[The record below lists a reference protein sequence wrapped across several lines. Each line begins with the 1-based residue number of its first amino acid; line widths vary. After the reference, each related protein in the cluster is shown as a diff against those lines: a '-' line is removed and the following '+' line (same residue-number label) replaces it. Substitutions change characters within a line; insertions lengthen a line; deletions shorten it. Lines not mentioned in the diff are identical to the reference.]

1 MEEEIEITNFNKN
14 TIEDILSRKD
24 VKYSVSYFQR
34 DYSWGKDEWG
44 KLLDDIFE
52 SLSERR
58 KHFLGFMTFFR
69 PDNSNEIQII
79 EGQQRLATM
88 TILAATIRDI
98 FIEKKDSKWKEID
111 NQLIKTKDIYSE
123 KIFDK
128 LGLSEIN
135 RDFFKEY
142 IHKEDRA
149 KEKTEK
155 MKKEKRLKL
164 SNRLIRDCYNYFH
177 NKLKDQRLLLDILRQ
192 ATREFI
198 VITTEVT
205 NLRSAYILFQTLNDR
220 GLDLTLSDLLKTHL
234 LQKSGDDWKDIKKDW
249 DFILNL
255 SGIDNMNIFLRHYW
269 LSTRG
274 TVKEKEL
281 FDKFSS
287 EIKNREECYK
297 FIRELKKEAGTY
309 SMLLNPEASDFF
321 GNKIIVELLK
331 DELYILTKQ
340 QVLPLLLA
348 VCQKFNSD
356 NKTLVVKSLI
366 SFIFRYL
373 TIGEQ
378 ENKELE
384 RLFSEIAR
392 SIRKNKI
399 KNAVHVIKELK
410 KKDINNATF
419 KQLFKTKQIKDNKKA
434 VYILTKIEKFLSG
447 QKEKFAADIT
457 LEHILPVNPDNEC
470 KQQYTVDKKLWEDKD
485 EWIYRIGNMTL
496 LLSKPNK
503 KAQNKSPMIKSRE
516 IYKKHTKLEINK
528 DLKNIKK
535 WSTAEIEKRQ
545 EKFAEYASQIW
556 KL

>member
-1 MEEEIEITNFNKN
+1 MEEELEITNFNKN
-14 TIEDILSRKD
+14 TIEDILSKQD

-34 DYSWGKDEWG
+34 DYSWGKDEWS

-58 KHFLGFMTFFR
+58 KHFFGFMTFFK
-69 PDNSNEIQII
+69 PNIGNEIQII
-79 EGQQRLATM
+79 EGQQRLATV
-88 TILAATIRDI
+88 TILAAAIRDI
-98 FIEKKDSKWKEID
+98 FMEKKDGKWKEID
-111 NQLIKTKDIYSE
+111 TQLVKTKDIYSE
-123 KIFDK
+123 EIFDK
-128 LGLSEIN
+128 LGLSDIN

-142 IHKEDRA
+142 IQREGKA

-155 MKKEKRLKL
+155 MRKEKRLKS
-164 SNRLIRDCYNYFH
+164 SNRLIRDCYNYFYD
-177 NKLKDQRLLLDILRQ
+177 KLKSQRLLLDILRQ

-205 NLRSAYILFQTLNDR
+205 NLRSAYILFQTLNNR

-234 LQKSGDDWKDIKKDW
+234 LQKSGEDWKDTKKDW
-249 DFILNL
+249 DYILSF

-274 TVKEKEL
+274 IVKEEEL

-287 EIKNREECYK
+287 EIKNREDAHK
-297 FIRELKKEAGTY
+297 FIRELKKEAELY
-309 SMLLNPEASDFF
+309 SVLLNPEASNFS

-331 DELYILTKQ
+331 DELYVLSKQ

-348 VCQKFNSD
+348 LCQKLDLKNEV
-356 NKTLVVKSLI
+356 LVVKSLI
-366 SFIFRYL
+366 NFIFRYL

-392 SIRKNKI
+392 SMRQNKI
-399 KNAVHVIKELK
+399 KNATQVVKELK
-410 KKDINNATF
+410 KKDINNETF
-419 KQLFKTKQIKDNKKA
+419 HQLFKIKQIKDNKKV
-434 VYILTKIEKFLSG
+434 VYILAKIEQFLSE
-447 QKEKFAADIT
+447 QKEKFATDIT

-470 KQQYTVDKKLWEDKD
+470 KQYMIDNKLWDDKD
-485 EWIYRIGNMTL
+485 EWVYRIGNMTL

-503 KAQNKSPMIKSRE
+503 KAQNRSPIIKSRE
-516 IYKKHTKLEINK
+516 IYKKETKLKINK
-528 DLKNIKK
+528 DLKNIIK
-535 WSTAEIEKRQ
+535 WSQEAIEKRQ
-545 EKFAEYASQIW
+545 KRLANYAVKIW

>member
-1 MEEEIEITNFNKN
+1 MEDELEITNFNKN
-14 TIEDILSRKD
+14 TIEDILSKQD

-34 DYSWGKDEWG
+34 DYSWGKDEWR

-58 KHFLGFMTFFR
+58 KHFFGFMTFFK
-69 PDNSNEIQII
+69 PNNSNEIQII

-88 TILAATIRDI
+88 TILAAAIRDI
-98 FIEKKDSKWKEID
+98 FMEKKDGKWKEID
-111 NQLIKTKDIYSE
+111 AQLVKTKDIYSE
-123 KIFDK
+123 EIFDK
-128 LGLSEIN
+128 LGLSDIN

-142 IHKEDRA
+142 IQREGKA

-155 MKKEKRLKL
+155 MRKEKKLKS
-164 SNRLIRDCYNYFH
+164 SNRLIRDCYNYFYD
-177 NKLKDQRLLLDILRQ
+177 KLKGQRLLLDILRQ

-234 LQKSGDDWKDIKKDW
+234 LQKSGGDWKDAKKDW
-249 DFILNL
+249 DYILNL
-255 SGIDNMNIFLRHYW
+255 SGIDNMNVFLRHYW

-274 TVKEKEL
+274 IVKEEEL

-287 EIKNREECYK
+287 EIKNREDAYK
-297 FIRELKKEAGTY
+297 FIRELKKEAEVY
-309 SMLLNPEASDFF
+309 SVLLNPEASNFS

-331 DELYILTKQ
+331 DELYVLSKQ

-348 VCQKFNSD
+348 LCPKFDLKNGA
-356 NKTLVVKSLI
+356 LVVKSLI

-392 SIRKNKI
+392 SIRENKI
-399 KNAVHVIKELK
+399 KNAAYAIKELK
-410 KKDINNATF
+410 KKDINNETF
-419 KQLFKTKQIKDNKKA
+419 QQLFKIKQIKDNKKV
-434 VYILTKIEKFLSG
+434 VYILAKIEQFLSG
-447 QKEKFAADIT
+447 QREKFATDIT

-470 KQQYTVDKKLWEDKD
+470 KQYMIDNKLWDDKD
-485 EWIYRIGNMTL
+485 EWVYRIGNMTL

-503 KAQNKSPMIKSRE
+503 KAQNKSPIIKSQE
-516 IYKKHTKLEINK
+516 IYKKETKLKINK
-528 DLKNIKK
+528 DLKNIIK
-535 WSTAEIEKRQ
+535 WSPETIEKRQ
-545 EKFAEYASQIW
+545 KRLANYAVKIW